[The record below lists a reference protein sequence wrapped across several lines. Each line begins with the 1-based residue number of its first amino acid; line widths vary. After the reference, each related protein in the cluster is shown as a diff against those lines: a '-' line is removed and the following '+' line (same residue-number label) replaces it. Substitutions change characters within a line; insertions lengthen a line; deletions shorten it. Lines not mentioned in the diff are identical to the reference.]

1 MANETLIPPGPTP
14 SCRVDYGSWTFK
26 VPDSISVE
34 RLREFHAD
42 ICYHVMPNGEF
53 KSPKTGRHFEQVWD
67 HDSGCSLE
75 VTDPDSKKRNNGL
88 ALLNIPGAV
97 FASLDTKERQSL
109 YIDVYSME
117 GFYRCTRID
126 TQFTVLDPPI
136 EIGQLC
142 ESVEAGELWAKNFS
156 TQRTHGDRARD
167 GSWRKPPTCYFG
179 ASDSPTIGRIYSH
192 GAKHGWDIPDIRFEV
207 QQRKRNADDTFRT
220 LVNRAKDE
228 VTEGP
233 LLLVKEANL
242 VMSVSGEKLDIRDTS
257 GIDRKELGGKWLRKA
272 PRAAWYEELV
282 TCTEAPV
289 ERRSRPV
296 PSLDQTVRAGIQ
308 QYGASRGAWMQR
320 LMVKEGATVEQAAM
334 ALAWRDI
341 AQMKDAHRQKAMAA
355 MTKAEATKLQKLY
368 ARLTKEAAQM
378 TELYGAEDLS

>member
-142 ESVEAGELWAKNFS
+142 DSVEAGDLWAKNFS

-167 GSWRKPPTCYFG
+167 GS
-179 ASDSPTIGRIYSH
+179 
-192 GAKHGWDIPDIRFEV
+192 
-207 QQRKRNADDTFRT
+207 
-220 LVNRAKDE
+220 
-228 VTEGP
+228 
-233 LLLVKEANL
+233 
-242 VMSVSGEKLDIRDTS
+242 
-257 GIDRKELGGKWLRKA
+257 
-272 PRAAWYEELV
+272 
-282 TCTEAPV
+282 
-289 ERRSRPV
+289 
-296 PSLDQTVRAGIQ
+296 
-308 QYGASRGAWMQR
+308 
-320 LMVKEGATVEQAAM
+320 
-334 ALAWRDI
+334 
-341 AQMKDAHRQKAMAA
+341 
-355 MTKAEATKLQKLY
+355 
-368 ARLTKEAAQM
+368 
-378 TELYGAEDLS
+378 

>member
-14 SCRVDYGSWTFK
+14 SCRVDYASWTFK

-53 KSPKTGRHFEQVWD
+53 KAPRNGSHFEQVFN

-75 VTDPDSKKRNNGL
+75 LTDPESSKRNNGL

-142 ESVEAGELWAKNFS
+142 ESVEAGDLWAKNFS

-179 ASDSPTIGRIYSH
+179 AADSPTIGRIYSH
-192 GAKHGWDIPDIRFEV
+192 GVKHGWEIPDIRFEV
-207 QQRKRNADDTFRT
+207 QQRKRNADDTFRA
-220 LVNRAKDE
+220 LVNRSKDE

-257 GIDRKELGGKWLRKA
+257 GIDRKELGSKWLRKA
-272 PRAAWYEELV
+272 PRAAWYDELV
-282 TCTEAPV
+282 TSTEAPV

-296 PSLDQTVRAGIQ
+296 PTLDQTVNAGIQ
-308 QYGASRGAWMQR
+308 QYGGSDGAWMLR
-320 LMVKEGATVEQAAM
+320 LMVTEGASIEEASM
-334 ALAWRDI
+334 ALAWRRI
-341 AQMKDAHRQKAMAA
+341 AQMKDAHRQKAMAS
-355 MTKAEATKLQKLY
+355 MTKKEAVKLQKLY
-368 ARLTKEAAQM
+368 AQLTKKAAQM
-378 TELYGAEDLS
+378 TELYGAGELS

>member
-26 VPDSISVE
+26 VPDSVSVE
-34 RLREFHAD
+34 RLREFHAN

-53 KSPKTGRHFEQVWD
+53 MAPKTGRHFEQVWD

-75 VTDPDSKKRNNGL
+75 LTEPESKKRNSGL
-88 ALLNIPGAV
+88 ALLNIPGSV
-97 FASLDTKERQSL
+97 FAAFCPRERINL
-109 YIDVYSME
+109 YSDVASIE
-117 GFYRCTRID
+117 GFYRCTRLD

-136 EIGQLC
+136 QIEQLC
-142 ESVEAGELWAKNFS
+142 DSVEAGNLWAKNFS

-207 QQRKRNADDTFRT
+207 QQRKRNADDTFRA
-220 LVNRAKDE
+220 LVNRTKE
-228 VTEGP
+228 ELTEGP

-257 GIDRKELGGKWLRKA
+257 GIDRHAVGGKWLRKA
-272 PRAAWYEELV
+272 PRAAWYDELIS
-282 TCTEAPV
+282 EAAAPV

-296 PSLDQTVRAGIQ
+296 PTLDQTVRAGID
-308 QYGASRGAWMQR
+308 QYGGAKGAWYLR
-320 LMVKEGATVEQAAM
+320 LMATEGASLEDAFK
-334 ALAWRDI
+334 ALCMREI
-341 AQMKDAHRQKAMAA
+341 AQMKDAHRQRAMAGLNKKQA
-355 MTKAEATKLQKLY
+355 AKVNRDY

>member
-1 MANETLIPPGPTP
+1 MPIETLIPPGPTP
-14 SCRVDYGSWTFK
+14 SCRVDYASWTFK
-26 VPDSISVE
+26 IPDSVSVE

-42 ICYHVMPNGEF
+42 ICYHVMPSGEF
-53 KSPKTGRHFEQVWD
+53 MSPKTGRHFEQVWD

-75 VTDPDSKKRNNGL
+75 FTDPESKKRNAGL
-88 ALLNIPGAV
+88 GLLNIPGSV
-97 FASLDTKERQSL
+97 FAALETKERINL
-109 YIDVYSME
+109 YSDVYSME

-142 ESVEAGELWAKNFS
+142 DSVEAGDLWAKNFS

-192 GAKHGWDIPDIRFEV
+192 GAKHGWSIPDIRFEV
-207 QQRKRNADDTFRT
+207 QQRKRNADDTFRS
-220 LVNRAKDE
+220 LVKQTKE
-228 VTEGP
+228 ELTEGP
-233 LLLVKEANL
+233 LLLVNEANL
-242 VMSVSGEKLDIRDTS
+242 VMSVSGEKLDLRDTS
-257 GIDRKELGGKWLRKA
+257 GIDRSEVGGKWLRKA
-272 PRAAWYEELV
+272 PRAAWYDQLISEAA
-282 TCTEAPV
+282 APV

-296 PSLDQTVRAGIQ
+296 PTLDQTVRAGIQ
-308 QYGASRGAWMQR
+308 QYGASDGAWICR
-320 LMVKEGATVEQAAM
+320 LMVLEGASVEEAAM
-334 ALAWRDI
+334 ALTWRRL
-341 AQMKDAHRQKAMAA
+341 AQMKDAHRQKAMAG
-355 MTKAEATKLQKLY
+355 MTKAQATKLQKVY

>member
-1 MANETLIPPGPTP
+1 MPNETLIPPGPTP

-42 ICYHVMPNGEF
+42 VCYHVMPNGEF

-75 VTDPDSKKRNNGL
+75 MTDPSSKKRNAGL
-88 ALLNIPGAV
+88 ALLNIPGSV
-97 FASLDTKERQSL
+97 FASFDPKERISL
-109 YIDVYSME
+109 YSDVYSLE
-117 GFYRCTRID
+117 GFYRCTRLD

-142 ESVEAGELWAKNFS
+142 DSVEAGDLWAKNFS

-192 GAKHGWDIPDIRFEV
+192 GAKHGWEIPDIRFEV
-207 QQRKRNADDTFRT
+207 QQRKRNADDTFRA
-220 LVNRAKDE
+220 LVNRTKE
-228 VTEGP
+228 ELTEGP
-233 LLLVKEANL
+233 LLLVNEASL
-242 VMSVSGEKLDIRDTS
+242 VMSVSGEKLDLRDTS
-257 GIDRKELGGKWLRKA
+257 SIDRSEVGGKWLRKA
-272 PRAAWYEELV
+272 PRAAWYQELIS
-282 TCTEAPV
+282 EAAAPV

-296 PSLDQTVRAGIQ
+296 PTLDQTVRAGIE
-308 QYGASRGAWMQR
+308 QYGPSDAAWMMR
-320 LMVKEGATVEQAAM
+320 LMVMEGASIEEASM
-334 ALAWRDI
+334 ALTWRRI
-341 AQMKDAHRQKAMAA
+341 AQMKDAHRQRAMAG
-355 MTKAEATKLQKLY
+355 MTKAQATKLQKLY
-368 ARLTKEAAQM
+368 ARLTREAAQC
-378 TELYGAEDLS
+378 TEIIGCE